1 MRIEPKWY
9 NAIAVLGSFKER
21 SALLGKISQEL
32 LGHSSLKTT
41 MDRYVH
47 VTDDS
52 KEKAVQQ
59 FEKLIREVQ
68 RYQNS
73 SNAYKIKFLCHSHNL
88 LQMHPS
94 GAIITAS

>member
-1 MRIEPKWY
+1 M
-9 NAIAVLGSFKER
+9 
-21 SALLGKISQEL
+21 GKISQEL

-59 FEKLIREVQ
+59 FEKAENDLIGVKPTQ
-68 RYQNS
+68 
-73 SNAYKIKFLCHSHNL
+73 KVLKPLK
-88 LQMHPS
+88 
-94 GAIITAS
+94 